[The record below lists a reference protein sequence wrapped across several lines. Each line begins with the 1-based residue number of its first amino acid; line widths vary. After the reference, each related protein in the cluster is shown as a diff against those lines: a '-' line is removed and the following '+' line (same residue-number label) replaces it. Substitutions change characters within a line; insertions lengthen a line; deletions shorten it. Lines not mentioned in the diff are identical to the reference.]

1 MTNAES
7 VWKLSA
13 GISDYS
19 SLFFIFLTVLYMVL
33 VICEGTW
40 ERQRKAMLQ
49 DSALLIVIFLI
60 TSGLCVR
67 SRVSGGEQDSMILFK
82 IPYAFLFI
90 MGICGFLFAG
100 IQMFG
105 IFKRCRNYL
114 RENAIQESLD
124 NLPSGIVF
132 FDGNGM
138 PKLMNRRMHQIC
150 MNLAGRD
157 IQNITE
163 LEEAL
168 SKPLKEQVFFD
179 DDLKV
184 YGFSDGSVWKFSE
197 KEIITTGGDRFS
209 QVLASE
215 VSELYQSKVLLKREN
230 QKLQEMSAAMKELSK
245 NVVTLTREEETL
257 SMKMRVHDNLG
268 YSVLAAQRML
278 MRESEEDRDIFLSQ
292 WKQTL
297 DLLNKDNESVEDEQ
311 LHRQVQD
318 RAKFL
323 GVKII
328 YTGEKIWEFHIFRLL
343 DIILLEA
350 LSNCVRH
357 AGASELYVKFGSAE
371 HEWGVVI
378 TDNGQKPEKNIKEGG
393 GLSGMRKKV
402 EQCGGTLRICSDPI
416 FSITV
421 KIPKEV
427 RR

>member
-1 MTNAES
+1 MLKVFGSCLPEYQIML
-7 VWKLSA
+7 VC
-13 GISDYS
+13 
-19 SLFFIFLTVLYMVL
+19 FFIFLTVLYMVL

-67 SRVSGGEQDSMILFK
+67 SRVFGGEQDSMILFK

-328 YTGEKIWEFHIFRLL
+328 YTGEKIWESHIFRLL

-393 GLSGMRKKV
+393 GLSGIRKKV

>member
-1 MTNAES
+1 MLKVFGSCLPEYQIML
-7 VWKLSA
+7 VC
-13 GISDYS
+13 
-19 SLFFIFLTVLYMVL
+19 FFIFLTVLYMVL

-67 SRVSGGEQDSMILFK
+67 SRVFGGEQDSMILFK

-90 MGICGFLFAG
+90 MGICGYLFAG

-105 IFKRCRNYL
+105 IFKHRRNCL

-297 DLLNKDNESVEDEQ
+297 ELLNKDNESVEDEQ

-328 YTGEKIWEFHIFRLL
+328 YTGEKIWESHIFRLL

-393 GLSGMRKKV
+393 GLSGIRKRV

>member
-1 MTNAES
+1 MLKVFGSCLPEYQIML
-7 VWKLSA
+7 VC
-13 GISDYS
+13 
-19 SLFFIFLTVLYMVL
+19 FFVFLTVLYMVL

-49 DSALLIVIFLI
+49 DSVLLIVVFLI

-67 SRVSGGEQDSMILFK
+67 SRVFGGEQDSMILFK
-82 IPYAFLFI
+82 IPYAFLLI
-90 MGICGFLFAG
+90 MGICGYLFAG

-105 IFKRCRNYL
+105 IFKHRRNCL

-311 LHRQVQD
+311 LHRH
-318 RAKFL
+318 
-323 GVKII
+323 
-328 YTGEKIWEFHIFRLL
+328 TGEKIWESHIFRLL

-393 GLSGMRKKV
+393 GLSGIRKKV
-402 EQCGGTLRICSDPI
+402 EKCGGTLRICSDPI

>member
-1 MTNAES
+1 MLKVFGSCLPEYQIML
-7 VWKLSA
+7 VC
-13 GISDYS
+13 
-19 SLFFIFLTVLYMVL
+19 FFIFLTVLYMVL

-49 DSALLIVIFLI
+49 DSVLLIVVFLI

-67 SRVSGGEQDSMILFK
+67 SRVFGGEQDSMILFK

-90 MGICGFLFAG
+90 MGICGYLFAG

-114 RENAIQESLD
+114 KENAIQESLD

-245 NVVTLTREEETL
+245 NIVTLTREEETL

-328 YTGEKIWEFHIFRLL
+328 YTGEKIWESHIFRLL

-393 GLSGMRKKV
+393 GLSGIRKKV

>member
-1 MTNAES
+1 MLKVFGSCLPEYQIML
-7 VWKLSA
+7 VC
-13 GISDYS
+13 
-19 SLFFIFLTVLYMVL
+19 FFIFLTVLYMVL

-67 SRVSGGEQDSMILFK
+67 SRVFGGEQDSMILFK

-311 LHRQVQD
+311 LHMQVQD

-328 YTGEKIWEFHIFRLL
+328 YTGEKIWESHIFRLL

-378 TDNGQKPEKNIKEGG
+378 TDNGPKPEKNIKEGG
-393 GLSGMRKKV
+393 GLSGIRKKV

>member
-1 MTNAES
+1 MLKVFGSCLPEYQIIL
-7 VWKLSA
+7 VC
-13 GISDYS
+13 
-19 SLFFIFLTVLYMVL
+19 FFIFLTVLYMVL

-328 YTGEKIWEFHIFRLL
+328 YTGEKIWESHIFRLL

-393 GLSGMRKKV
+393 GLSGIRKKV

>member
-1 MTNAES
+1 MLKVFGSCLPEYQIML
-7 VWKLSA
+7 VC
-13 GISDYS
+13 
-19 SLFFIFLTVLYMVL
+19 FFVFLTVLYMVL

-82 IPYAFLFI
+82 IPYALLFI

-124 NLPSGIVF
+124 NLPSGIGF
-132 FDGNGM
+132 FDRNGM
-138 PKLMNRRMHQIC
+138 PKLMNRKMYQLCR
-150 MNLAGRD
+150 NLAGRD

-163 LEEAL
+163 LREAL
-168 SKPLKEQVFFD
+168 RRPLKDHVFYDF
-179 DDLKV
+179 DLKV
-184 YGFSDGSVWKFSE
+184 YCFSDGSVWKFSE
-197 KEIITTGGDRFS
+197 KEIITAGGDRFS
-209 QVLASE
+209 QFLASE
-215 VSELYQSKVLLKREN
+215 VSELCQSKALLKKEN
-230 QKLQEMSAAMKELSK
+230 QKLQEMSAAMKALSK

-268 YSVLAAQRML
+268 YSVLATQRML
-278 MRESEEDRDIFLSQ
+278 MRESEEDRDMFLSQ

-297 DLLNKDNESVEDEQ
+297 DLLNKDNESVEGEQ
-311 LHRQVQD
+311 LHRQVQE
-318 RAKFL
+318 RAKVL

-328 YTGEKIWEFHIFRLL
+328 YTGEKVWESHISELM

-357 AGASELYVKFGSAE
+357 AGASELYVKFSIE
-371 HEWGVVI
+371 EQEWVMVL

-393 GLSGMRKKV
+393 GLSGIRKRV
-402 EQCGGTLRICSDPI
+402 EQCGGSMRIAAAPR

-421 KIPKEV
+421 KLLREV

>member
-1 MTNAES
+1 MLKVFGSCLPEYQIML
-7 VWKLSA
+7 VC
-13 GISDYS
+13 
-19 SLFFIFLTVLYMVL
+19 FFIFLTVLYMVL

-60 TSGLCVR
+60 TSGLRVR
-67 SRVSGGEQDSMILFK
+67 SRVFGGEQDSMILFK

-105 IFKRCRNYL
+105 IFKRRRNYL

-297 DLLNKDNESVEDEQ
+297 ELLNKDNESVEDEQ

-328 YTGEKIWEFHIFRLL
+328 YTGEKIWESHIFRLL

-393 GLSGMRKKV
+393 GLSGIRKRV

>member
-1 MTNAES
+1 MLKVFGSCLPEYQIML
-7 VWKLSA
+7 VC
-13 GISDYS
+13 
-19 SLFFIFLTVLYMVL
+19 FFIFLTVLYMVL

-49 DSALLIVIFLI
+49 DSVLLIVVFLI

-67 SRVSGGEQDSMILFK
+67 SRVFCGEQDSMILFK

-90 MGICGFLFAG
+90 MGICGYLFAG

-105 IFKRCRNYL
+105 IFKRRRNYM

-168 SKPLKEQVFFD
+168 SKPLREQVFFD

-209 QVLASE
+209 QFLASE

-230 QKLQEMSAAMKELSK
+230 QKLQEMSVAMKELSK

-257 SMKMRVHDNLG
+257 SMKMRVHDKLG

-278 MRESEEDRDIFLSQ
+278 IRESEEDRDIFLSQ

-311 LHRQVQD
+311 LHRPVHD

-328 YTGEKIWEFHIFRLL
+328 YSGDKIWESHISKLL

-357 AGASELYVKFGSAE
+357 AGASELYVKFGGVE
-371 HEWGVVI
+371 HEWVVVI

-393 GLSGMRKKV
+393 GLSGIRKRV

>member
-1 MTNAES
+1 MLKVFGSCLPEYQIML
-7 VWKLSA
+7 VC
-13 GISDYS
+13 
-19 SLFFIFLTVLYMVL
+19 FFVFLTVLYMVL

-67 SRVSGGEQDSMILFK
+67 SRVFGGEQDSMILFK

-90 MGICGFLFAG
+90 IGICGYLFAG

-105 IFKRCRNYL
+105 IFKHRRNCL

-278 MRESEEDRDIFLSQ
+278 MRESEEDRDVFLSQ

-328 YTGEKIWEFHIFRLL
+328 YTGEKIWESHIFRLL

-393 GLSGMRKKV
+393 GLSGIRKRV

>member
-1 MTNAES
+1 MLKVFGSYLPEYQIML
-7 VWKLSA
+7 VC
-13 GISDYS
+13 
-19 SLFFIFLTVLYMVL
+19 FFIFLTVLYMVL

-40 ERQRKAMLQ
+40 ERQRRAMLQ

-67 SRVSGGEQDSMILFK
+67 SRVFGGEQDTMILFK

-90 MGICGFLFAG
+90 MGICGYLFAG

-105 IFKRCRNYL
+105 IFKRRRNYL

-230 QKLQEMSAAMKELSK
+230 QKLQEMSAAIKELSK

-328 YTGEKIWEFHIFRLL
+328 YTGEKIWESHIFRLL

-393 GLSGMRKKV
+393 GLSGIRKRV

>member
-1 MTNAES
+1 MLKVFGSCLPEYQIML
-7 VWKLSA
+7 VC
-13 GISDYS
+13 
-19 SLFFIFLTVLYMVL
+19 FFIFLTVLYMVL

-67 SRVSGGEQDSMILFK
+67 SRVFGGEQDSMILFK

-184 YGFSDGSVWKFSE
+184 YGFSDGSVWKISE

-209 QVLASE
+209 QFLASE

-328 YTGEKIWEFHIFRLL
+328 YTGEKIWESHIFRLL

-393 GLSGMRKKV
+393 GLSGIRKRV

>member
-1 MTNAES
+1 MLKVFGSCLTEYQIML
-7 VWKLSA
+7 VC
-13 GISDYS
+13 
-19 SLFFIFLTVLYMVL
+19 FFVFLTVLYMVL

-67 SRVSGGEQDSMILFK
+67 SRVFGGEQDSMILFK

-328 YTGEKIWEFHIFRLL
+328 YTGEKIWESHIFRLL

-350 LSNCVRH
+350 LSNCARH

-393 GLSGMRKKV
+393 GLSGIRKKV
-402 EQCGGTLRICSDPI
+402 EQCGGTLRICSDPN

>member
-1 MTNAES
+1 MLKVFGSCLPEYQIML
-7 VWKLSA
+7 VC
-13 GISDYS
+13 
-19 SLFFIFLTVLYMVL
+19 FFIFLTVLYMVL

-67 SRVSGGEQDSMILFK
+67 SRVFGGEQDSMILFK

-90 MGICGFLFAG
+90 MGICGYLFAG

-105 IFKRCRNYL
+105 IFKHRRNCL

-328 YTGEKIWEFHIFRLL
+328 YTGEKIWESHIFRLL

-350 LSNCVRH
+350 LSNCARH

-393 GLSGMRKKV
+393 GLSGIRKKV

>member
-1 MTNAES
+1 MLKVFGSCLPEYQIMLVCS
-7 VWKLSA
+7 
-13 GISDYS
+13 
-19 SLFFIFLTVLYMVL
+19 FIFLTVLYMVL

-49 DSALLIVIFLI
+49 DSVLLIVVFLI

-67 SRVSGGEQDSMILFK
+67 SRVFGGEQDSMILFK

-328 YTGEKIWEFHIFRLL
+328 YTGEKIWESHIFRLL

-393 GLSGMRKKV
+393 GLSGIRKKV
-402 EQCGGTLRICSDPI
+402 EKCGGTLRICSDPI

>member
-1 MTNAES
+1 MLKVFGSCLPEYQIML
-7 VWKLSA
+7 VC
-13 GISDYS
+13 
-19 SLFFIFLTVLYMVL
+19 FFIFLTVLYMVL

-67 SRVSGGEQDSMILFK
+67 SRVFCGEQDSMILFK

-90 MGICGFLFAG
+90 MGICGYLFAG

-105 IFKRCRNYL
+105 IFKRRRNYL

-209 QVLASE
+209 QFLASE

-328 YTGEKIWEFHIFRLL
+328 YTGEKIWESHIFRLL

-350 LSNCVRH
+350 LSNCARH

-393 GLSGMRKKV
+393 GLSGIRKKV

>member
-1 MTNAES
+1 MLKVFGSCLPEYQIML
-7 VWKLSA
+7 VC
-13 GISDYS
+13 
-19 SLFFIFLTVLYMVL
+19 FFIFLTVLYMVL
-33 VICEGTW
+33 VIGEGTW

-67 SRVSGGEQDSMILFK
+67 SRVFGGEQDSMILFK

-105 IFKRCRNYL
+105 IFKRRRNYL

-297 DLLNKDNESVEDEQ
+297 ELLNKDNESVEDEQ

-328 YTGEKIWEFHIFRLL
+328 YTGEKIWESHIFRLL

-393 GLSGMRKKV
+393 GLSGIRKRV

>member
-1 MTNAES
+1 MLKVFGSCLPEYQIML
-7 VWKLSA
+7 VC
-13 GISDYS
+13 
-19 SLFFIFLTVLYMVL
+19 FFVFLTVLYMVL

-67 SRVSGGEQDSMILFK
+67 SRVFGGEQDSMILFK

-257 SMKMRVHDNLG
+257 FMKMRVHDNLG

-328 YTGEKIWEFHIFRLL
+328 YTGEKIWESHIFRLL

-393 GLSGMRKKV
+393 GLSGIRKKV

>member
-1 MTNAES
+1 MLKVFGSCLPEYQIML
-7 VWKLSA
+7 VC
-13 GISDYS
+13 
-19 SLFFIFLTVLYMVL
+19 FFIFLTVLYMVL

-40 ERQRKAMLQ
+40 ERQRRAMLQ

-67 SRVSGGEQDSMILFK
+67 SRVFGGEQDTMILFK

-90 MGICGFLFAG
+90 MGICGYLFAG

-105 IFKRCRNYL
+105 IFKRRRNYL

-297 DLLNKDNESVEDEQ
+297 ELLNKDNESVEDEQ

-328 YTGEKIWEFHIFRLL
+328 YTGEKIWESHIFRLL

-393 GLSGMRKKV
+393 GLSGIRKRV

>member
-1 MTNAES
+1 MLKVFGSCLPEYQIMLVCS
-7 VWKLSA
+7 
-13 GISDYS
+13 
-19 SLFFIFLTVLYMVL
+19 FIFLTVLYMVL

-49 DSALLIVIFLI
+49 DSVLLIVVFLI

-67 SRVSGGEQDSMILFK
+67 SQGFGGEQDSMILFK

-90 MGICGFLFAG
+90 MGICGYLFAG

-105 IFKRCRNYL
+105 IFKHRRNCL

-209 QVLASE
+209 QFLASE

-328 YTGEKIWEFHIFRLL
+328 YTGEKIWESHIFRLL

-393 GLSGMRKKV
+393 GLSGIRKRV

>member
-1 MTNAES
+1 MLKVFGSCLPEYQIMLVCS
-7 VWKLSA
+7 
-13 GISDYS
+13 
-19 SLFFIFLTVLYMVL
+19 FIFLTVLYMVL

-49 DSALLIVIFLI
+49 DSVLLIVVFLI

-67 SRVSGGEQDSMILFK
+67 SRVFGGEQDSMILFK

-90 MGICGFLFAG
+90 MGICGYLFAG

-105 IFKRCRNYL
+105 IFKHRRNCL

-230 QKLQEMSAAMKELSK
+230 QKLQEMAAAMKELSK

-328 YTGEKIWEFHIFRLL
+328 YTGEKIWESHIFRLL

-393 GLSGMRKKV
+393 GLSGIRKRV
-402 EQCGGTLRICSDPI
+402 EQCGGTLKICSDPI

>member
-1 MTNAES
+1 MLKVFGSCLPEYQIMLVCS
-7 VWKLSA
+7 
-13 GISDYS
+13 
-19 SLFFIFLTVLYMVL
+19 FIFLTVLYMVL

-49 DSALLIVIFLI
+49 DSVLLIVVFLI

-67 SRVSGGEQDSMILFK
+67 SRVFGGEQDSMILFK

-90 MGICGFLFAG
+90 MGICGYLFAG

-105 IFKRCRNYL
+105 IFKHRRNCL

-124 NLPSGIVF
+124 NLPSGIAF
-132 FDGNGM
+132 FDENGM

-328 YTGEKIWEFHIFRLL
+328 YTGEKIWESHIFRLL

-393 GLSGMRKKV
+393 GLSGIRKKV

>member
-1 MTNAES
+1 MLKVFGSCLPEYQIML
-7 VWKLSA
+7 VC
-13 GISDYS
+13 
-19 SLFFIFLTVLYMVL
+19 FFVFLTVLYMVL

-67 SRVSGGEQDSMILFK
+67 SRVFGGEQDSMILFK

-114 RENAIQESLD
+114 RKNAIQESLD

-328 YTGEKIWEFHIFRLL
+328 YTGEKIWESHIFRLL

-393 GLSGMRKKV
+393 GLSGIRKKV

>member
-1 MTNAES
+1 MLKVFGSCLPEYQIML
-7 VWKLSA
+7 VC
-13 GISDYS
+13 
-19 SLFFIFLTVLYMVL
+19 FFIFLTVLYMVL

-67 SRVSGGEQDSMILFK
+67 SRVFGGEQDSMILFK

-132 FDGNGM
+132 FDGHGM

-328 YTGEKIWEFHIFRLL
+328 YTGEKIWESHIFRLL

-393 GLSGMRKKV
+393 GLSGIRKKV
-402 EQCGGTLRICSDPI
+402 EKCGGTLRICSDPI

>member
-1 MTNAES
+1 MLKVFGSCLPEYQIML
-7 VWKLSA
+7 VC
-13 GISDYS
+13 
-19 SLFFIFLTVLYMVL
+19 FFIFLTVLYMVL

-67 SRVSGGEQDSMILFK
+67 SRVFGGEQDSLILFK
-82 IPYAFLFI
+82 ITYAFLFI

-132 FDGNGM
+132 FDGHGM

-328 YTGEKIWEFHIFRLL
+328 YTGEKIWESHIFRLL

-393 GLSGMRKKV
+393 GLSGIRKKV
-402 EQCGGTLRICSDPI
+402 EKCGGTLRICSDPI

>member
-1 MTNAES
+1 MLKVFGSCLPEYQIML
-7 VWKLSA
+7 VC
-13 GISDYS
+13 
-19 SLFFIFLTVLYMVL
+19 FFVFLTVLYMVL

-49 DSALLIVIFLI
+49 DSVLLIVVFLI

-67 SRVSGGEQDSMILFK
+67 SRVFGGEQDSMILFK

-90 MGICGFLFAG
+90 MGICGYLFAG

-105 IFKRCRNYL
+105 IFKHRRNCL

-278 MRESEEDRDIFLSQ
+278 MRESEEDRDVFLSQ

-318 RAKFL
+318 RANFL

-328 YTGEKIWEFHIFRLL
+328 YTGEKIWESHIFRLL

-393 GLSGMRKKV
+393 GLSGIRKRV

>member
-1 MTNAES
+1 MLKVFGSCLPEYQIML
-7 VWKLSA
+7 VC
-13 GISDYS
+13 
-19 SLFFIFLTVLYMVL
+19 FFIFLTVLYMVL

-67 SRVSGGEQDSMILFK
+67 SRVFGGEQDSMILFK

-114 RENAIQESLD
+114 RESAIQESLD

-328 YTGEKIWEFHIFRLL
+328 YTGEKIWESHIFRLL

-393 GLSGMRKKV
+393 GLSGIRKRV

>member
-1 MTNAES
+1 MLKVFGSCLPEYQIML
-7 VWKLSA
+7 VC
-13 GISDYS
+13 
-19 SLFFIFLTVLYMVL
+19 FFVFLTVLYMVL

-67 SRVSGGEQDSMILFK
+67 SRVFGGEQDSMILFK

-100 IQMFG
+100 IQMLG

-328 YTGEKIWEFHIFRLL
+328 YTGEKIWESHIFRLL

-393 GLSGMRKKV
+393 GLSGIRKKV

>member
-1 MTNAES
+1 MLKVFGSCLPEYQIIL
-7 VWKLSA
+7 VC
-13 GISDYS
+13 
-19 SLFFIFLTVLYMVL
+19 FFIFLTVLYMVL

-100 IQMFG
+100 IQMLE

-328 YTGEKIWEFHIFRLL
+328 YTGEKIWESHIFRLL

-393 GLSGMRKKV
+393 GLSGIRKKV

>member
-1 MTNAES
+1 MLKVFGSCLPEYQIML
-7 VWKLSA
+7 VC
-13 GISDYS
+13 
-19 SLFFIFLTVLYMVL
+19 FFIFLTVLYMVL

-67 SRVSGGEQDSMILFK
+67 SRVFGGEQDSMILFK

-90 MGICGFLFAG
+90 MGICGYLFAG

-105 IFKRCRNYL
+105 IFKHRRNCL

-230 QKLQEMSAAMKELSK
+230 QKLQEMAAAMKELSK

-328 YTGEKIWEFHIFRLL
+328 YTGEKIWESHIFRLL

-393 GLSGMRKKV
+393 GLSGIRKRV

>member
-1 MTNAES
+1 MLKVFGSCLPEYQIML
-7 VWKLSA
+7 VC
-13 GISDYS
+13 
-19 SLFFIFLTVLYMVL
+19 FFIFLTVLYMVL

-67 SRVSGGEQDSMILFK
+67 SRVFGGEQDSMILFK

-157 IQNITE
+157 IQNIIE

-215 VSELYQSKVLLKREN
+215 VSELYQSKVLLKKEN

-328 YTGEKIWEFHIFRLL
+328 YTGEKIWESHIFRLL

-371 HEWGVVI
+371 HEWDVVI

-393 GLSGMRKKV
+393 GLSGIRKKV

>member
-1 MTNAES
+1 MLKVFGSCLPEYQIIL
-7 VWKLSA
+7 VC
-13 GISDYS
+13 
-19 SLFFIFLTVLYMVL
+19 FFIFLTVLYMVL

-215 VSELYQSKVLLKREN
+215 VSELYQSKVLLKKEN

-328 YTGEKIWEFHIFRLL
+328 YTGEKIWESHIFRLL

-371 HEWGVVI
+371 HEWDVVI

-393 GLSGMRKKV
+393 GLSGIRKKV

>member
-1 MTNAES
+1 MLKVFGSCLPEYQIML
-7 VWKLSA
+7 VC
-13 GISDYS
+13 
-19 SLFFIFLTVLYMVL
+19 FFIFLTVLYMVL

-67 SRVSGGEQDSMILFK
+67 SRVFGAEQDSMILFK

-278 MRESEEDRDIFLSQ
+278 MRESEEDRDVFLSQ

-328 YTGEKIWEFHIFRLL
+328 YTGEKIWESHIFRLL
-343 DIILLEA
+343 DIILLET

-393 GLSGMRKKV
+393 GLSGIRKKV

>member
-1 MTNAES
+1 MLKVFGSCLPEYQIML
-7 VWKLSA
+7 VC
-13 GISDYS
+13 
-19 SLFFIFLTVLYMVL
+19 FFIFLTVLYMVL

-67 SRVSGGEQDSMILFK
+67 SRVFGGEQDSMILFK

-297 DLLNKDNESVEDEQ
+297 ELLNKDNESVEDEQ

-328 YTGEKIWEFHIFRLL
+328 YTGEKIWESHIFRLL

-393 GLSGMRKKV
+393 GLSGIRKKV